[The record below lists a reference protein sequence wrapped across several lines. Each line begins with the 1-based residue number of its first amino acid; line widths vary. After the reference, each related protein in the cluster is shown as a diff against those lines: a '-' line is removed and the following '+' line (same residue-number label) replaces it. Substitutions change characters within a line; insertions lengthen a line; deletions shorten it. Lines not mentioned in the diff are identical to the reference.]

1 MSTNGTH
8 PAVETSSLIGEL
20 VDEHAEVLEV
30 LEEFG
35 IRLDPWTMIALK
47 CTVQELAEY
56 SAIRRP
62 EELRDALR
70 ARLRAAG
77 GP

>member
-1 MSTNGTH
+1 MKRNGKY
-8 PAVETSSLIGEL
+8 PDVQTSSLIGDL

-70 ARLRAAG
+70 SRLAAG
-77 GP
+77 VHR